1 MNESFYTEY
10 ESSFSKAINCLEE
23 GFEYSIQFYAFRINN
38 QWRIKFKLFNNEAY
52 EVILWIITRVEV
64 YLWIKDLNYQ
74 L

>member
-64 YLWIKDLNYQ
+64 YYGLKI
-74 L
+74 